1 MHVLAIATQKG
12 GSGKSTTAINLAVA
26 AMQCG
31 LGVAL
36 LDLDPQGSVVEWGE
50 RREADRPAVDR
61 VPPERVNELPAIL
74 PRLEAQGFDLVIL
87 DTAGSATTAG
97 NLAIRTANLVLVPAR
112 PTILDLQATE
122 PTLRSLGQL
131 GMADR
136 VALLL
141 SQCPAQAPARTAE
154 YAVALRRWGC
164 LAEPSIVHRVDH
176 QDAVLSGLGVTEYA
190 PASKAAEEIRGL
202 WNSIRHRLQEKRA

>member
-1 MHVLAIATQKG
+1 MQVLAIATQKG
-12 GSGKSTTAINLAVA
+12 GSGKSTTTVNVGVA
-26 AMQCG
+26 ATQSG
-31 LGVAL
+31 LNVAL
-36 LDLDPQGSVVEWGE
+36 LDLDPQGSVVAWGE
-50 RREADRPAVDR
+50 RRDADRPAIDR

-74 PRLEAQGFDLVIL
+74 PRLEAQGFDLVIF

-97 NLAIRTANLVLVPAR
+97 NLAIRTADLVLVPVR

-122 PTLRSLGQL
+122 TTLRALGQL

-136 VALLL
+136 VALVL

-154 YAVALRRWGC
+154 YAEALMRRGL
-164 LAEPSIVHRVDH
+164 LAQPSIVHRVDH

>member
-1 MHVLAIATQKG
+1 MQVLAIATQKG

-26 AMQCG
+26 AMQSG
-31 LGVAL
+31 MSVAL

-74 PRLEAQGFDLVIL
+74 PRLADQGFDLVIL

-97 NLAIRTANLVLVPAR
+97 NLAIRTADLVLVPAR

-122 PTLRSLGQL
+122 L
-131 GMADR
+131 GMQGMD
-136 VALLL
+136 
-141 SQCPAQAPARTAE
+141 
-154 YAVALRRWGC
+154 
-164 LAEPSIVHRVDH
+164 HRN
-176 QDAVLSGLGVTEYA
+176 SGG
-190 PASKAAEEIRGL
+190 
-202 WNSIRHRLQEKRA
+202 W

>member
-1 MHVLAIATQKG
+1 MQVLAIATQKG
-12 GSGKSTTAINLAVA
+12 GSGKSTTTVNVGVA
-26 AMQCG
+26 ATQSG
-31 LGVAL
+31 LNVAL
-36 LDLDPQGSVVEWGE
+36 LDLDPQGSVVAWGE
-50 RREADRPAVDR
+50 RRDADRPAIDR

-97 NLAIRTANLVLVPAR
+97 NLAIRTADLVLVPVR

-122 PTLRSLGQL
+122 TTLRALGQL

-136 VALLL
+136 VALVL

-154 YAVALRRWGC
+154 YAEALMRRGL
-164 LAEPSIVHRVDH
+164 LAQPSIVHRVDH